1 MPAIAFHFNVGN
13 PVSYLPKLLR
23 KVHAAGKRAVVLLP
37 AETVSQINQV
47 LWTHDEAEFLP
58 HATHADPDWMQ
69 SRSPLLLTP
78 QLGDVAGRSV
88 LINMQPD
95 LPDGLD
101 RFERVLELVTL
112 QDDDRQAARQR
123 WKHYTQAGYAI
134 EQFDVSKVA
143 A

>member
-1 MPAIAFHFNVGN
+1 MPAIAFHFNVSSPAN
-13 PVSYLPKLLR
+13 YLPKLLR

-37 AETVSQINQV
+37 AETVPHINQA

-58 HATHADPDWMQ
+58 HATHADPDWVQ

-88 LINMQPD
+88 LINLLPQ
-95 LPDGLD
+95 LPDGLE

-112 QDDDRQAARQR
+112 HDDHRQAARQR
-123 WKHYTQAGYAI
+123 WKHYSQAGYAI
-134 EQFDVSKVA
+134 EQFDVAKVA

>member
-1 MPAIAFHFNVGN
+1 
-13 PVSYLPKLLR
+13 LPKLLR

-37 AETVSQINQV
+37 AETVSQINQA

-58 HATHADPDWMQ
+58 HATHADPDWVQ

-78 QLGDVAGRSV
+78 ELGDVAGRSV

-112 QDDDRQAARQR
+112 QDDDRQAARHR

>member
-37 AETVSQINQV
+37 AETVSQINQA
-47 LWTHDEAEFLP
+47 LWTYDEAEFLP
-58 HATHADPDWMQ
+58 HATYADPEWVQ

-78 QLGDVAGRSV
+78 ELGDVAGRSV

-95 LPDGLD
+95 LPDDLD

-123 WKHYTQAGYAI
+123 WKHYTQAGYSI
-134 EQFDVSKVA
+134 EQYDVAKVA